1 MKIKIILALMVAA
14 LMVACNDDD
23 SPKSTARF
31 ELRLT
36 DAPALY
42 DSVMI
47 EVEDIYI
54 KMEGMNYEIELDELV
69 DDHINLLELTN
80 GIDTLLAGQDIPA
93 GRISQIRLVLDDDN
107 YVVVNGV
114 KHQLVTPSAQQSGL
128 KLNVQADLAA
138 GITYRMWID
147 FDASRSIVANPNKY
161 ILKPVIRT
169 FTEATSGVVTGTVL
183 PASAKAY
190 VMGVSKD
197 LADTTSAY
205 ADEVTGKFLLR
216 MLKESDYT
224 ITIQANGFKTVT
236 RTEAVE
242 LGKSKDLGTINLTPA
257 L

>member
-1 MKIKIILALMVAA
+1 
-14 LMVACNDDD
+14 MVACNDDD
-23 SPKSTARF
+23 SSKTTARF

-36 DAPALY
+36 DAPAEY
-42 DSVMI
+42 DSVVI
-47 EVEDIYI
+47 EVDHIYV
-54 KMEGMNYEIELDELV
+54 KMDGMNDEMALHNLV
-69 DDHINLLELTN
+69 DDHINLLDLCN
-80 GIDTLLAGQDIPA
+80 GIDTLLVGEDLPE

-107 YVVVNGV
+107 YVVVDGV
-114 KHQLVTPSAQQSGL
+114 RHPLKTPSAQQSGL

-147 FDASRSIVANPNKY
+147 FDASRSIVANPQKY

-205 ADEVTGKFLLR
+205 VDEVTGKFLLR
-216 MLKESDYT
+216 MLQESDYT
-224 ITIQANGFKTVT
+224 ITIQANGYNTIT

-242 LGKSKDLGTINLTPA
+242 VGKSKDLGTINLTPA